1 MNTHTPGPFRIIP
14 APHMGE
20 HPNHE
25 FRFIGTADFDEEM
38 GNGQVLAKLTD
49 SPEIRG
55 NAALFA
61 AAPDLLAALEAAE
74 YELQCLS
81 SRLADPY
88 RKSVEECREVARAAI
103 AKAKETP

>member
-61 AAPDLLAALEAAE
+61 AAPDLLAICERIERGLPSNTCDGGWGGPGDPSYAAD
-74 YELQCLS
+74 L
-81 SRLADPY
+81 RT
-88 RKSVEECREVARAAI
+88 AI
-103 AKAKETP
+103 AKAKWIQ